1 MTSRHFFP
9 SPQVRRETQPDAV
22 FSLPAKIEVCDSIT
36 AFDPDI
42 WNSVLSDDEPQLRH
56 DFLRAAEVSGAVQR
70 PRYLAASRN
79 GRVAG
84 VAVAFQSD
92 IDLLT
97 LAAPSLKAKVAS
109 IRRGPL
115 KRLGFLRAHVC
126 GPIITNCR
134 PNLALAPWL
143 AGEERKEVARELT
156 RAVEDLPGGALRV
169 FFEMPRQAVEDF
181 GLALEECGFVCAA
194 SLPGTRLDIPR
205 DWHNFEDY
213 VGAMRKLYRRA
224 VRDDQER
231 GQELDIQIE
240 SNFGHLADEVFALYS
255 NVVARAQSTFEELTP
270 AFFREFG
277 ACEQARLVT
286 AREKSTGKLVGIE
299 LLLVG
304 ENGVQD
310 LYTGVDYAYNER
322 YNVYFNLMYPAIAL
336 ACERG
341 FSQVTT
347 GQTSYTFKSRIG
359 VEAFDLSLYL
369 KHRNPL
375 VNALLRVLHPVICP
389 KIETSGH
396 RVFKSQAQHVDTPPT
411 ANCKPQ
417 RTAN

>member
-1 MTSRHFFP
+1 MTSRHFLP
-9 SPQVRRETQPDAV
+9 NHQLSQRVQPDAA
-22 FSLPAKIEVCDSIT
+22 PALAKKVEVRDSIG
-36 AFDPDI
+36 AFEASE
-42 WNSVLSDDEPQLRH
+42 WNAVLSGDEPQLRH
-56 DFLRAAEVSGAVQR
+56 DFLLAAQSSGAIKN
-70 PRYLAASRN
+70 PRFLAVSRE
-79 GRVAG
+79 GRLAG
-84 VAVAFQSD
+84 VAVAYQSD
-92 IDLLT
+92 IDVLT
-97 LAAPSLKAKVAS
+97 LAAPSLQAKIQRV
-109 IRRGPL
+109 RRGPF

-126 GPIITNCR
+126 GPVITNCR
-134 PNLALAPWL
+134 PNVALAPWL
-143 AGEERKEVARELT
+143 LDEERQEVARELT

-169 FFEMPRQAVEDF
+169 FFEMPDESVQDF
-181 GLALEECGFVCAA
+181 GAALEECGFVRAH

-205 DWHNFEDY
+205 DWHSFEDY
-213 VGAMRKLYRRA
+213 VGAMRKMYRRA

-240 SNFGHLADEVFALYS
+240 SNFSHLADEVFALYS
-255 NVVARAQSTFEELTP
+255 NVVARAQSNFEELTP

-286 AREKSTGKLVGIE
+286 ARERSTGKLVGIE

-304 ENGVQD
+304 KDGVQD
-310 LYTGVDYAYNER
+310 LYTGVDYDYNER

-341 FSQVTT
+341 FARVTT

-359 VEAFDLSLYL
+359 VEAFDLSIYL

-389 KIETSGH
+389 KIETTSR
-396 RVFKSQAQHVDTPPT
+396 RVFKSQAQHIDTPPST
-411 ANCKPQ
+411 ATSRP
-417 RTAN
+417 

>member
-1 MTSRHFFP
+1 MTSRPVFP
-9 SPQVRRETQPDAV
+9 HPQLRHETQPDAV
-22 FSLPAKIEVCDSIT
+22 LPLPGKVEVRDSIS
-36 AFDPDI
+36 AFDADV
-42 WNSVLSDDEPQLRH
+42 WNAVVPSEEPQLRH
-56 DFLRAAEVSGAVQR
+56 DFLRAAEVSGAVQC
-70 PRYLAASRN
+70 PRYLTVSRD
-79 GRVAG
+79 GRLAG

-97 LAAPSLKAKVAS
+97 LAAPSLKAKINR

-115 KRLGFLRAHVC
+115 KRLGVLRAHVC

-143 AGEERKEVARELT
+143 EGKERREAARELA

-181 GLALEECGFVCAA
+181 GGALEECGFVRAA
-194 SLPGTRLDIPR
+194 SLPGTRLNIAR
-205 DWHNFEDY
+205 DWHCFEDY

-231 GQELDIQIE
+231 GQELHIAVE
-240 SNFGHLADEVFALYS
+240 SNFGHLADEVCALYS
-255 NVVARAQSTFEELTP
+255 NVVARAQSTFRELTP

-341 FSQVTT
+341 FAQVTT
-347 GQTSYTFKSRIG
+347 GQTSYAFKSRIG
-359 VEAFDLSLYL
+359 VEAFELSLYL
-369 KHRNPL
+369 KHHNPL

-389 KIETSGH
+389 TVETSSH

-411 ANCKPQ
+411 AK
-417 RTAN
+417 REF